1 MQLQLKHTMKEGY
14 HTDRHTRPLPGSALE
29 NAAILG
35 EAKQLVARAITRKW
49 ARFLTPEECEAQ
61 AARMPAKPR
70 GRIPG
75 LTRAAIVEAYRL
87 RGSIVGASEVARV
100 SDNTARYVLKLEGVL

>member
-1 MQLQLKHTMKEGY
+1 MKEGY
-14 HTDRHTRPLPGSALE
+14 HTTRHAKPLPGSALE
-29 NAAILG
+29 NAAILA
-35 EAKQLVARAITRKW
+35 EAKQIVARAMSRGW
-49 ARFLTPEECEAQ
+49 ARYLTPEECAAQ

-75 LTRAAIVEAYRL
+75 ATRAAIVDAYRL

>member
-1 MQLQLKHTMKEGY
+1 MKEGY

-35 EAKQLVARAITRKW
+35 EAKQIVARAITRKW
-49 ARFLTPEECEAQ
+49 ARYLTPEECAAQ
-61 AARMPAKPR
+61 AAKMPSKPR
-70 GRIPG
+70 HRIAET
-75 LTRAAIVEAYRL
+75 TRAAIVDAYRL

-100 SDNTARYVLKLEGVL
+100 SDNTARYILRLEGVL